1 MLKHWLRR
9 TLPFFSMP
17 SAVLLMLTI
26 CSVWLP
32 SLRLPRRWTLAPWM
46 PLLTLAVAMGLQDGR
61 LDASAATGIVLLGI
75 TAWGTTHAPNAWQRR
90 SLLALSLLLALL
102 LALHRWPGFHN
113 VLVLPS
119 AAMTA
124 DARPFMLFANLD
136 KGSAGLL
143 LLALLAPRCHAWRE
157 WQEMLCKTLLPGAVT
172 IALVMGAACVAGLVR
187 PALKWP
193 DFTVEF
199 LAINLLLTVVAEEA
213 FFRGVIQHRL
223 QSALQ
228 NIRGGTGLAMTAS
241 ALLFGA
247 AHLGGGLSYA
257 AMAGMAGLG
266 YAWVFQRTGRLEA
279 PILLHFMLNA
289 VHFLGFTYPA
299 LA

>member
-1 MLKHWLRR
+1 
-9 TLPFFSMP
+9 MP
-17 SAVLLMLTI
+17 SALLLMLAI

-32 SLRLPRRWTLAPWM
+32 ALPLPAGRSFAPWL
-46 PLLTLAVAMGLQDGR
+46 PLLVLALALGLHDGQLDAIAVA
-61 LDASAATGIVLLGI
+61 GIVLLGF
-75 TAWGTTHAPNAWQRR
+75 AARGTTHAPHAWQRR
-90 SLLALSLLLALL
+90 SLLAFTLLLALL

-113 VLVLPS
+113 VLVIPS
-119 AAMTA
+119 AAITA

-157 WQEMLCKTLLPGAVT
+157 WRESIARTLLPGIAT
-172 IALVMGAACVAGLVR
+172 IVLVMGVGWFTGLVK

-193 DFTVEF
+193 GFTVEF

-213 FFRGVIQHRL
+213 FFRGVIQQPL

-228 NIRGGTGLAMTAS
+228 GMRGGSGLALMAS

-247 AHLGGGLSYA
+247 AHFGGGMTYA
-257 AMAGMAGLG
+257 AIAGLAGLG
-266 YAWVFQRTGRLEA
+266 YAWVFQRSGRIEA
-279 PILLHFMLNA
+279 PILLHFTLNA
-289 VHFLGFTYPA
+289 VHFLAFTYPA